1 MNNTSPVGVIAAVFQ
16 HFEMNGYVNM
26 INNYGPGLR
35 VREGGG
41 CLLNVS
47 AIVHMDVCT
56 LIWRLLS
63 VPGLRH

>member
-1 MNNTSPVGVIAAVFQ
+1 MNNTAPVGVIAAVFQ

-41 CLLNVS
+41 GGGG
-47 AIVHMDVCT
+47 DVY
-56 LIWRLLS
+56 
-63 VPGLRH
+63 